1 MKYLCG
7 IYKRVSTEERAQII
21 EGSLDSQEH
30 RLKQF
35 ADFKNVSQPGWGNV
49 VDIYSD
55 EGLSAKDTKR
65 PAFQRM
71 MRDIRK
77 GRINLILVTDLSRL
91 SRNILDFCLL
101 LEELKK
107 YNAKFLSLKE
117 QFDTSTP
124 AGEMMVFNMI
134 NLAQFERKQ
143 TAERVSLNFHSRATR
158 GLWNGGPLLLGYKAD
173 PTNKSHLLVDE
184 VEAESVRKVF
194 KLFLTE
200 GTVGKTLKALEGS
213 GIKPKAHPGR
223 AYKRVNNGDWSR
235 STLYQLLRNP
245 AYIGTREI
253 NKKNEGKDADHLQPY
268 QRYHKVKATWPAIVD
283 DITFAKVQKALDE
296 IQRLERER
304 LSHAHERP
312 YIATGLLFCKECSR
326 PLMGASA
333 SGAKEVHRY
342 YGHRHIDGQKVTC
355 KVKRHRADEI
365 EETIVRHMLVT
376 LRDEAH
382 VASVIEKVKQTDQ
395 SEIQQHRRDRSRLEA
410 EIGNI
415 DRDIDF
421 LIRETR
427 ESLDLDMARMYRE
440 KIQNFSQLKVQKT
453 NELHLLIEK
462 VAEAEDASDSAE
474 SLREA
479 LDEIHAGFK
488 KATSSVKKRLL
499 RRMLMRVDV
508 TPTTLELF
516 YRSASASAVNRL
528 TPKTKTAPEHRS
540 GAIVLP
546 AKFHSGVSSDASGG
560 EKVVCSSIVVNG
572 RGDRIR
578 TCDPLLPKQMRYQA
592 ALLPVMVR
600 SSAS

>member
-35 ADFKNVSQPGWGNV
+35 AEFKNASQPGWGDV
-49 VDIYSD
+49 VDVYSD
-55 EGLSAKDTKR
+55 EGLSAKDTNR
-65 PAFQRM
+65 PAYQRM

-77 GRINLILVTDLSRL
+77 GRVNLILVTDLSRL

-101 LEELKK
+101 LQELKK

-158 GLWNGGPLLLGYKAD
+158 GLWNGGPLLLGYKGD
-173 PTNKSHLLVDE
+173 PNNKSHLLVDE

-194 KLFLTE
+194 KLFITE
-200 GTVGKTLKALEGS
+200 GTVGKTLKALEG
-213 GIKPKAHPGR
+213 GAIKPKVHAGR
-223 AYKRVNNGDWSR
+223 AYKRVNAGTWTR

-245 AYIGTREI
+245 AYVGVREI
-253 NKKNEGKDADHLQPY
+253 NKKNEGKDPDHLQPY
-268 QRYHKVKATWPAIVD
+268 QRFHKVNATWPAIVD
-283 DITFAKVQKALDE
+283 DITFAKVKRALDE
-296 IQRLERER
+296 TQRLERER

-333 SGAKEVHRY
+333 TGANEVHRY
-342 YGHRHIDGQKVTC
+342 YAHRQIDGQKVTC
-355 KVKRHRADEI
+355 RVKRHRADNI

-382 VASVIEKVKQTDQ
+382 VATVIEKVKDTDQ
-395 SEIQQHRRDRSRLEA
+395 SEVHQYKRDRSRLEG

-427 ESLDLDMARMYRE
+427 ESSDLEIARMYRE
-440 KIQNFSQLKVQKT
+440 KIQNFSQAKTQKT
-453 NELHLLIEK
+453 NELHLLNEK
-462 VAEAEDASDSAE
+462 VAEAEDACDSAE

-499 RRMLMRVDV
+499 RRMLKRVDV

-516 YRSASASAVNRL
+516 YRSASAPAANRL
-528 TPKTKTAPEHRS
+528 TTPKKTAPEHRS

-546 AKFHSGVSSDASGG
+546 KQFHSSTSQDASRDQ
-560 EKVVCSSIVVNG
+560 EVVCSSIVLNG
-572 RGDRIR
+572 RRDWI
-578 TCDPLLPKQMRYQA
+578 
-592 ALLPVMVR
+592 
-600 SSAS
+600 